1 MADTLFRN
9 TPVDQRRLTEKDR
22 SDFRRGA
29 AQRENKQ
36 HKRIKART
44 AAINYRSSKPPRT
57 GSQEG
62 TGGFLRGR
70 QIQQLR
76 MREMGQ
82 QKRREEA
89 LRTVA

>member
-1 MADTLFRN
+1 MESQFRN

-22 SDFRRGA
+22 RDYGRGTE
-29 AQRENKQ
+29 RLENKR

-62 TGGFLRGR
+62 KGGFLRGR
-70 QIQQLR
+70 EIQQMRLR
-76 MREMGQ
+76 QVGNES
-82 QKRREEA
+82 RRNEA
-89 LRTVA
+89 LRAIR